1 MFMHITAS
9 EKRAMIAR
17 AKVYKPERAKGF
29 KLSELQ
35 KITLF
40 YLDACP
46 GERIC
51 PFEHSYTHNVG
62 YLLKDLR
69 ENFDCTVSK
78 RSFQRSLVKLVE
90 WGLLDRV
97 LQPPCKD
104 IHVNVEWYAYSSPLF
119 REDIAQYALDQEA
132 KALEERKAAI
142 AKLTEAGKAP
152 VEGSIEGEKAI
163 KNMALHL
170 RWDGFLD
177 RLLGK

>member
-1 MFMHITAS
+1 MFMSITAS

-51 PFEHSYTHNVG
+51 TFEYSYTHNVG

-69 ENFDCTVSK
+69 DNFDCTVRK
-78 RSFQRSLVKLVE
+78 NSFQRSLVKLVE

-104 IHVNVEWYAYSSPLF
+104 IHVNVEWYAYSSTLF
-119 REDIAQYALDQEA
+119 REDIAQYALDKEA

-152 VEGSIEGEKAI
+152 VEGSTEGEKAI
-163 KNMALHL
+163 ENMALHL
-170 RWDGFLD
+170 RWDDVLSA
-177 RLLGK
+177 LLRK

>member
-1 MFMHITAS
+1 MFMRITAS

-46 GERIC
+46 GERIR
-51 PFEHSYTHNVG
+51 PFEYSYTHNVG
-62 YLLKDLR
+62 YLLKYLR
-69 ENFDCTVSK
+69 ENFDCTVRK
-78 RSFQRSLVKLVE
+78 NSFQRSLVKLVE

-119 REDIAQYALDQEA
+119 REDIAQYALDKEA

-152 VEGSIEGEKAI
+152 VEGSTEGEKAI
-163 KNMALHL
+163 ENMAFHL
-170 RWDGFLD
+170 MCDGALSALF
-177 RLLGK
+177 GK

>member
-1 MFMHITAS
+1 MAMHITAS

-69 ENFDCTVSK
+69 EDFDCTVSK

-97 LQPPCKD
+97 LQHPCKD

-119 REDIAQYALDQEA
+119 REDIAQAQIAQEV

-152 VEGSIEGEKAI
+152 VEGSTEGEKAI
-163 KNMALHL
+163 ENMAFHL
-170 RWDGFLD
+170 RCDGFID
-177 RLLGK
+177 RLFGK

>member
-1 MFMHITAS
+1 MAMRITAS

-62 YLLKDLR
+62 YLLDDLHN
-69 ENFDCTVSK
+69 NFNCTVRK
-78 RSFQRSLVKLVE
+78 NSFQRSLVKLVE
-90 WGLLDRV
+90 WGLIDRA
-97 LQPPCKD
+97 LQPPCKV
-104 IHVNVEWYAYSSPLF
+104 IHVNVEWYAYSSTLF
-119 REDIAQYALDQEA
+119 REDIAQYALDKEA
-132 KALEERKAAI
+132 QALEERKAAI

-170 RWDGFLD
+170 RWDGFID
-177 RLLGK
+177 QLLGK

>member
-1 MFMHITAS
+1 MIMHITAS

-69 ENFDCTVSK
+69 EDFDCTVSK

-97 LQPPCKD
+97 LQPPCQY

-119 REDIAQYALDQEA
+119 REDIAQYALDKEA

-163 KNMALHL
+163 KDMAFHL